1 MGAMKKYGK
10 EQSGAKGIN
19 KIDRYSKA
27 GNSFL
32 QTLVKWTSAC
42 PVFCLVDFVHD
53 KKNMTSHS
61 FILILTLQK

>member
-10 EQSGAKGIN
+10 EQSGAKGIYKN
-19 KIDRYSKA
+19 KYSKA
-27 GNSFL
+27 GNPFL

-42 PVFCLVDFVHD
+42 PVFCLVDFIHD

-61 FILILTLQK
+61 FILISTLQK